1 MAREALRTG
10 AISIRVT
17 PSVKQELEQ
26 AAADDQRTLSQ
37 YVERLLVAHLSEIRP
52 KSKKAR

>member
-1 MAREALRTG
+1 MTE

-17 PSVKQELEQ
+17 PSVKQELER

-52 KSKKAR
+52 KSKKGR